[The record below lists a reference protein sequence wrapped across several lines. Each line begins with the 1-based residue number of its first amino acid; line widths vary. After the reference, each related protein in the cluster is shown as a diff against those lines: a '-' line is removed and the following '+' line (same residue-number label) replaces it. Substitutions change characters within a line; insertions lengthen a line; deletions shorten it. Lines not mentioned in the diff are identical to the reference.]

1 MFNFKQTFPSP
12 VERSKWVNT
21 CEYIIVH
28 HTATKEGTIKGVL
41 DGLYRRPDY
50 ASCHFVVD
58 VNGDAYKIGDPK
70 DILWHTG
77 VSEWKW
83 KTDLNKYSLGIE
95 IIGPMTDGGFTKEQ
109 KETVRALVGHLMA
122 VFNIPAE
129 NVLRHRDIAPKRKT
143 DVADSFW
150 KISSWDE
157 YQKTLIARQV

>member
-1 MFNFKQTFPSP
+1 
-12 VERSKWVNT
+12 
-21 CEYIIVH
+21 
-28 HTATKEGTIKGVL
+28 
-41 DGLYRRPDY
+41 
-50 ASCHFVVD
+50 
-58 VNGDAYKIGDPK
+58 
-70 DILWHTG
+70 
-77 VSEWKW
+77 
-83 KTDLNKYSLGIE
+83 
-95 IIGPMTDGGFTKEQ
+95 MTDGGFTKEQ